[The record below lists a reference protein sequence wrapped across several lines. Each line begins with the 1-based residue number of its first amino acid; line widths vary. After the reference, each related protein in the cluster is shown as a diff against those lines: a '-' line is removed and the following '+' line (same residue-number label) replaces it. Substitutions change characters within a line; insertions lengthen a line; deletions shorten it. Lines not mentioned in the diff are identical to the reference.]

1 MAESEGA
8 LGDGE
13 RAEPER
19 PPARAEGRGGS
30 LLAVILIVLGCM
42 LAPLSIVA
50 VWSSNQISDTDH
62 YVQNVTPL
70 AGMASVQNAVATRVT
85 NALVQQ
91 INVPQILT
99 TTVGAL
105 ESRGLPALVGDKLT
119 GLAGPL
125 VTGLTGFVY
134 DKTLAVIRSDAF
146 QTLWVNANRIAHEQ
160 LNAVLSGTGS
170 RLLKVSGDTIS
181 ISLGPIIAQVKQ
193 KLVESGMKIAAA
205 IPAIN
210 PTFALFKSQD
220 LAKAQTAYSVLNAL
234 RWILPIVSLVLLAG
248 GVLLARARHRA
259 LAGAGIGLAVAM
271 VVLAAGLAIGRLV
284 YLHGVAANG
293 LDTSA
298 AGDIFDV
305 LVRFLRTGLRMVL
318 VLGLVVAAGAYL
330 TGSAPHAVRIRTGAQ
345 RLLARARGDRGNPWV
360 HENRTALRIGV
371 VALAGVVFVFW
382 DHPTGNVVL
391 LLTVLV
397 LVALA
402 VVELLG
408 RTPSPE

>member
-8 LGDGE
+8 PGDGE

-50 VWSSNQISDTDH
+50 VWSSNQISDTDR

-70 AGMASVQNAVATRVT
+70 AGTASVQNAVATRVT

-105 ESRGLPALVGDKLT
+105 ESRGLPAPVGDKLT

-170 RLLKVSGDTIS
+170 RLLKVRGDTIS
-181 ISLGPIIAQVKQ
+181 ISLGPIIAMVRQ
-193 KLVESGMKIAAA
+193 KLVDSGMKIAAA

-234 RWILPIVSLVLLAG
+234 RWILPIVSLVLFAG

-271 VVLAAGLAIGRLV
+271 VVLAAALAIGRL
-284 YLHGVAANG
+284 
-293 LDTSA
+293 
-298 AGDIFDV
+298 DV
-305 LVRFLRTGLRMVL
+305 ESFVHHAWLR
-318 VLGLVVAAGAYL
+318 
-330 TGSAPHAVRIRTGAQ
+330 
-345 RLLARARGDRGNPWV
+345 
-360 HENRTALRIGV
+360 
-371 VALAGVVFVFW
+371 
-382 DHPTGNVVL
+382 
-391 LLTVLV
+391 
-397 LVALA
+397 
-402 VVELLG
+402 
-408 RTPSPE
+408 